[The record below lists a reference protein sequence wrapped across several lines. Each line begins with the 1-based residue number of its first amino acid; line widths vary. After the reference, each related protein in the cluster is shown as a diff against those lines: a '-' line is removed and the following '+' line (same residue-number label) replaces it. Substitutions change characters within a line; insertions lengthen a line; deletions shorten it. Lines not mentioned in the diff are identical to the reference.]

1 MGATE
6 PQNEPLPGEWND
18 KLSNFQKLL
27 LLKCTRPEKMLYVA
41 MDFIKQE
48 MGSYYIDPI
57 AVDMVKIYPETTFKF
72 PTIFVFSTGS
82 DPTNMLLG
90 FAKDE
95 MGYGSDRM
103 HIVSLG
109 QGQGPK
115 AEKAIALS
123 EKNGD
128 WVFLQNCHLAST
140 FMPKLESIIESW
152 SADGAKVKDEFRL
165 WLSTMPCNHF
175 PISVLQN
182 GIKITTQPP
191 RGLRANMLRSYF
203 NLTDKFLEASNKT
216 TSFKKLVFG
225 AVFFHAIILERKK
238 FGPVG
243 WNIKYEFNDSDR
255 ETSFAMVKM
264 YLDESP
270 IGVPWE
276 TVNYMLSEISYG
288 GRVTDDKDRRL
299 IASILKLY
307 YNESI
312 LLDDYKFSS
321 SGIYY
326 APPTGKRAD
335 YLKYI
340 DGLPFQD
347 DPEAFG
353 MHENAN
359 ISFQLQESG
368 YMVDTVLSVLP
379 KDSGGGGGEGK
390 TAEDIVSEMTDDL
403 VENMPELMSPEE
415 DEGTGQF
422 DILETGLMDPMATV
436 VSHEMNRFNKLLR
449 VIMRV
454 LKELQ
459 KALKGLVVMSDEL
472 DGVYGCFVNNT
483 VPTPWAKAAYP
494 SLKPLA
500 SWIKD
505 LYARI
510 DFIRGWV
517 RTGPPV
523 CFWISGLYFPQG
535 FMTGMLQTNSRKYA
549 IPIDT
554 LGLEFTVYKV
564 GYEQI
569 SEAPEDGVYTYGC
582 YMDGAGYDW
591 DTGRVEDS
599 LPGVM
604 YTPLPVIR
612 FNPIAN
618 YVRNKQDYS
627 CPLYKTSVRAG
638 TLSTTGHSTNFVVML
653 DLPTDKPVDYWVLKG
668 AAALTQLNE

>member
-1 MGATE
+1 MG
-6 PQNEPLPGEWND
+6 
-18 KLSNFQKLL
+18 
-27 LLKCTRPEKMLYVA
+27 
-41 MDFIKQE
+41 
-48 MGSYYIDPI
+48 
-57 AVDMVKIYPETTFKF
+57 
-72 PTIFVFSTGS
+72 
-82 DPTNMLLG
+82 
-90 FAKDE
+90 
-95 MGYGSDRM
+95 
-103 HIVSLG
+103 
-109 QGQGPK
+109 
-115 AEKAIALS
+115 
-123 EKNGD
+123 
-128 WVFLQNCHLAST
+128 
-140 FMPKLESIIESW
+140 
-152 SADGAKVKDEFRL
+152 
-165 WLSTMPCNHF
+165 
-175 PISVLQN
+175 LQN
-182 GIKITTQPP
+182 GIKITTEPP

-203 NLTDKFLEASNKT
+203 KLSDKYLESSNKT

-225 AVFFHAIILERKK
+225 CVFFHAIIQERKK

-243 WNIKYEFNDSDR
+243 WNIKYEFNDSDLDCSL
-255 ETSFAMVKM
+255 EMVRM

-270 IGVPWE
+270 LGVPWE

-299 IASILKLY
+299 IASVLKVY
-307 YNESI
+307 YNEQV

-326 APPTGKRAD
+326 APLNGKRAD
-335 YLKYI
+335 YSSYCE
-340 DGLPFQD
+340 GLPYQD

-368 YMVDTVLSVLP
+368 RMIDTVLSVQP
-379 KDSGGGGGEGK
+379 RDTGGGGGGK
-390 TAEDIVSEMTDDL
+390 TADEIVSDMTEDL
-403 VENMPELMSPEE
+403 LENMPELLDPEE

-422 DILETGLMDPMATV
+422 ELLESGLMDSMATV
-436 VSHEMNRFNKLLR
+436 LSHEMNRFNKLLR

-454 LKELQ
+454 LREMQ

-472 DGVYGCFVNNT
+472 DGVYGCFVSNT
-483 VPTPWAKAAYP
+483 VPKPWAKAAYP
-494 SLKPLA
+494 SLKPLG
-500 SWIKD
+500 SWVKD

-604 YTPLPVIR
+604 YTPLPVIKIE
-612 FNPIAN
+612 PVAN

-668 AAALTQLNE
+668 AAALTQLNN